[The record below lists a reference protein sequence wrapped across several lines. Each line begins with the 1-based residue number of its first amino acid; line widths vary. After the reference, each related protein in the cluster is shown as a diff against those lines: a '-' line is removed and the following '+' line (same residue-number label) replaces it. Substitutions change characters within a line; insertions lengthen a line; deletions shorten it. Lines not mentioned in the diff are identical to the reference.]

1 MRDGCRIEKKYIV
14 SLGAAAILRQRL
26 APFME
31 VDPQAVGGAYRISSL
46 YFDTPEA
53 DAFWEK
59 YDGEAERH
67 KYRLR
72 FYNGDDSFIRLE
84 KKEKIG
90 DLTRK
95 SQARV
100 DRPTAQAM
108 QQGDYELL
116 ANAEDPLCRAFYAEA
131 KTEKLTPALTVD
143 YLRTPFV
150 YRIDNVRITLDTE
163 IRTGSPQT
171 FFQDRRAPFPVLEG
185 GAAILEVKT
194 DDRLPAVLGR
204 VLETVPRQQQS
215 FSKYA
220 LSLARLRGIE

>member
-31 VDPQAVGGAYRISSL
+31 VDPQAVEGAYRISSL

-59 YDGEAERH
+59 YDGEAERR

-163 IRTGSPQT
+163 IRAGSPQT

>member
-1 MRDGCRIEKKYIV
+1 MRGGCRVEKKYIV
-14 SLGAAAILRQRL
+14 SLEGAAVLRQRL

-31 VDPQAVGGAYRISSL
+31 VDPQTIGGVYRIRSL
-46 YFDTPEA
+46 YFDTLEG

-59 YDGEAERH
+59 FDGEAERH

-72 FYNGDDSFIRLE
+72 FYNGNDSFIRLE

-95 SQARV
+95 TQARV
-100 DRPTAQAM
+100 DRLTAQAM
-108 QQGDYELL
+108 QRGEYDHL
-116 ANAEDPLCRAFYAEA
+116 ASAEDPLCRAFYAEA
-131 KTEKLTPALTVD
+131 RTETLVPAVTVE
-143 YLRTPFV
+143 YLRTPFI
-150 YRIDNVRITLDTE
+150 YRIDNVRITIDTE
-163 IRTGSPQT
+163 IYAGSPLT
-171 FFQDRRAPFPVLEG
+171 FFLPGRTPFPVLENG
-185 GAAILEVKT
+185 MAILEVKT

>member
-31 VDPQAVGGAYRISSL
+31 VDPQAVGGAYRIRSM

-100 DRPTAQAM
+100 DRQTAQAM
-108 QQGDYELL
+108 QRGDYELL

-131 KTEKLTPALTVD
+131 KAEKLTPALTVD

-163 IRTGSPQT
+163 IRAGSPQT